1 MKIAV
6 NNPSNP
12 FKLSGYK
19 TPPYESSETAVI
31 EILID
36 AEPDFEQKKNR
47 NSNRKKELSIRAT

>member
-36 AEPDFEQKKNR
+36 AEPDSQQKK
-47 NSNRKKELSIRAT
+47 SKFKS